1 MEKKQAKRT
10 GVVKLSWFSYHYG
23 GRQKLIDQQ
32 NPSGECGEL
41 ETMYGDLRRIA
52 ACHTRHLARHPT
64 LQPTL
69 LVHEAWL
76 RLSGR
81 RCETRT
87 HYLALASRAMRH
99 FIVDYLRA
107 KMSQKR
113 EGNRVRV
120 PLDDDMHQADG
131 VDRDRAI
138 DVERLLVRLAEEAP
152 RKARVVELLFFGGM
166 GFSEIAA
173 HLDVSVKTVR
183 RDWQFCRAWLCA
195 ALGQSQDE

>member
-1 MEKKQAKRT
+1 VSTNTRT
-10 GVVKLSWFSYHYG
+10 ADAS
-23 GRQKLIDQQ
+23 
-32 NPSGECGEL
+32 GEL
-41 ETMYGDLRRIA
+41 ETLYRDLHRIA
-52 ACHTRHLARHPT
+52 ASHARRLARHAT

-81 RCETRT
+81 SCGSRT

-99 FIVDYLRA
+99 FVIDYLRA

-113 EGNRVRV
+113 DGGRVQV
-120 PLDDDMHQADG
+120 ELDEERHAARS

-138 DVERLLVRLAEEAP
+138 DIERLLVRLTEESP
-152 RKARVVELLFFGGM
+152 RKARVVELLVFGGM
-166 GFSEIAA
+166 GFSEIAKQ
-173 HLDVSVKTVR
+173 LDVSVMTVR

-195 ALGQSQDE
+195 ALAETGDA

>member
-1 MEKKQAKRT
+1 MSTTTRT
-10 GVVKLSWFSYHYG
+10 ADAS
-23 GRQKLIDQQ
+23 
-32 NPSGECGEL
+32 GEL
-41 ETMYGDLRRIA
+41 ETLYRDLHRIA
-52 ACHTRHLARHPT
+52 ASHARRLARHAT

-81 RCETRT
+81 SCGSRT

-99 FIVDYLRA
+99 FVIDYLRA

-113 EGNRVRV
+113 DGGRVQV
-120 PLDDDMHQADG
+120 ELDEERHPARS

-138 DVERLLVRLAEEAP
+138 DIERLLVRLTEESP
-152 RKARVVELLFFGGM
+152 RKARVVELLVFGGM
-166 GFSEIAA
+166 GFSEIAKQ
-173 HLDVSVKTVR
+173 LDVSVMTVR

-195 ALGQSQDE
+195 ALAEAGDA